1 MDSPAPCPTSLL
13 LAKWE
18 EAFAALDADIVSN
31 HLVALSTVGL
41 GPRVA
46 ELRQRMMRSASIL
59 TPLRPAK
66 HQHRPDLFS
75 GVPLKPACSV
85 KSAATTIITTTTPP
99 TATYAATAA
108 KIPSNNK
115 RMRSN
120 QPRREFAAE
129 ELAKCVRPSSANA
142 PQRMHPNWRVV
153 HLKGFAPPKSTPV
166 LALIAL
172 LAQYG
177 LPVQTR
183 TIWNISYMGFGM
195 TEVVIEAGHFD
206 AFTAAANAAGL
217 EVSTDLNARL
227 PCFRESGET
236 AYARFL
242 ARINVR
248 IDRLETIPPSTYFD
262 DLFAFLKAYHRD
274 GDSNCPTFAPAART
288 PTQLNTAFAS
298 VSNSLPSM
306 GEGY

>member
-1 MDSPAPCPTSLL
+1 
-13 LAKWE
+13 
-18 EAFAALDADIVSN
+18 
-31 HLVALSTVGL
+31 
-41 GPRVA
+41 
-46 ELRQRMMRSASIL
+46 
-59 TPLRPAK
+59 
-66 HQHRPDLFS
+66 
-75 GVPLKPACSV
+75 
-85 KSAATTIITTTTPP
+85 
-99 TATYAATAA
+99 
-108 KIPSNNK
+108 
-115 RMRSN
+115 MRSN

-129 ELAKCVRPSSANA
+129 ELAKCVRPSFAAVS
-142 PQRMHPNWRVV
+142 QRTHPNWRVV

-166 LALIAL
+166 VALIAL

-274 GDSNCPTFAPAART
+274 GDSNCPTFAPVVRA
-288 PTQLNTAFAS
+288 PTQLDTAFAS

-306 GEGY
+306 GEEY

>member
-1 MDSPAPCPTSLL
+1 MKPTDSFKFDAT
-13 LAKWE
+13 
-18 EAFAALDADIVSN
+18 AAVTTN
-31 HLVALSTVGL
+31 LSTV
-41 GPRVA
+41 
-46 ELRQRMMRSASIL
+46 
-59 TPLRPAK
+59 
-66 HQHRPDLFS
+66 
-75 GVPLKPACSV
+75 
-85 KSAATTIITTTTPP
+85 
-99 TATYAATAA
+99 TYAATAA
-108 KIPSNNK
+108 NIPSNHK

-129 ELAKCVRPSSANA
+129 ELAKCVRPSFAAVS
-142 PQRMHPNWRVV
+142 QRTHPNWRVV

-166 LALIAL
+166 VALIAL